1 MKEMNVKTSNKEKNS
16 DKRYEPRIEYSGSVF
31 FSTKDG
37 FYEGELENY
46 SKNGLY
52 IRTSHILPMG
62 SVITIA
68 LPYSDGHVK
77 RQGQVM
83 RADKNGFGIELFRE
97 GDEAFQKVTPREM
110 AIK

>member
-16 DKRYEPRIEYSGSVF
+16 EKRDEPRIEYSGSVF
-31 FSTKDG
+31 FSTKDA
-37 FYEGELENY
+37 FYEGDLENY
-46 SKNGLY
+46 SENGLF
-52 IRTSHILPMG
+52 IRTAHILPLG

-68 LPYSDGHVK
+68 LPFLDGHVK
-77 RQGQVM
+77 RQGQVI

-97 GDEAFQKVTPREM
+97 DGEAFQKVSPREM

>member
-1 MKEMNVKTSNKEKNS
+1 MKASNEEKKS
-16 DKRYEPRIEYSGSVF
+16 EKRLEQRIDYTGPIF

-37 FYEGELENY
+37 FFEGDLENY
-46 SKNGLY
+46 SENGLY
-52 IRTSHILPMG
+52 IRTSRLLPPG

-83 RADKNGFGIELFRE
+83 RADKNGFGVELFKE
-97 GDEAFQKVTPREM
+97 DSEPFQQVSPREM

>member
-1 MKEMNVKTSNKEKNS
+1 METSNEEKQTE
-16 DKRYEPRIEYSGSVF
+16 KRYEPRIAYSGSVF
-31 FSTKDG
+31 FSTTDG
-37 FYEGELENY
+37 FYEGDLENY
-46 SKNGLY
+46 SESGLY
-52 IRTSHILPMG
+52 IRTSHILPLG

-83 RADKNGFGIELFRE
+83 RADKNGFGIELFKE
-97 GDEAFQKVTPREM
+97 DAEPFQKVSQREM